1 MSIELLVAFVGLIG
15 SLCGSVIGVVG
26 SARVLTYRVAQLE
39 EKLKKQCD
47 NCAVMDVRVDRLEEK
62 QAVMEE
68 KINVA
73 NHRIADLE
81 KERKEHER

>member
-1 MSIELLVAFVGLIG
+1 MSNELLVAIVGLIG

-26 SARVLTYRVAQLE
+26 SATVLTYRVAQLE

-47 NCAVMDVRVDRLEEK
+47 NCVIMDGRVDRLEEK

-68 KINVA
+68 KIKVA
-73 NHRIADLE
+73 NHRIDNLE
-81 KERKEHER
+81 KKG